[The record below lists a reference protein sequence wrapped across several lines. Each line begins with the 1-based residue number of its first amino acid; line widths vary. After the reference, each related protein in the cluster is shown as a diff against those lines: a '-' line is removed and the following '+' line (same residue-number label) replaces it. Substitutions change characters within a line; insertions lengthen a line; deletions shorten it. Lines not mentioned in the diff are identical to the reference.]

1 MNSELIGDGII
12 LNDTFQTQ
20 KTALA
25 TIAADSVGYQ
35 SIGTTIPNQEVLTFN
50 VEDFHKI
57 GYTSVS
63 GEYEIIA
70 SYQYAPEQSIDNP
83 FIGPVPGHY
92 ANNLANDDIA
102 GQWNYYHY
110 GPNSNLNTNN
120 FVIEINNDKN
130 KPICDE
136 YPGLTNSL
144 LLSTTP
150 NSLGSADNTFQFFYF
165 PLSKKDQENL
175 PDIGV
180 GACEF
185 TIGFLPI
192 KFTYFNDTATDLNRD
207 CALPDYFPTDNQN
220 IKSNIK
226 LKPGVTEL
234 SSINDYVAD
243 FNWFKDTANKDALG
257 MGLSFGK
264 YNTNDSSEFKYRFRL
279 GFITEFNTTEN
290 KWEVWLT
297 NYINN
302 SSNTKICLIPGW
314 DGLTLRK
321 FRFYFSPDNL
331 DENLGESN
339 KPTGSLYY
347 LENDN
352 EILIADDIG
361 LNSTTAIS
369 NMFPGF
375 GSFGNMKT
383 CCLAVQQFKYIMFQ
397 QPNVH
402 NFTFDN
408 EIYTESNGIKTD
420 TYMVKNAIKKEVAG
434 VLQYNFKCA
443 DTSTG
448 NVKVHWE
455 FLDKISLVPATETTV
470 DIINDWEPDN
480 LTTVDEARQFAKK
493 DKKIKLIADA
503 GTITEFSNPNKCIH
517 NINTTQITNLTKLDV
532 SNNLLTTIDLSKN
545 LYLTDINVSGNERL
559 KKVILPS
566 KLNNNSLTI
575 DISDCPNLTSLILP
589 QNQISNKTLTI
600 NANGQN
606 QINNL
611 EINNTLNILSLPNAK
626 DYTWVAGSNATGIGT
641 AASAEIIQK
650 LITAIT
656 NEQIGN
662 TDLIGWFAGTGQ
674 NYTANDY
681 GADISIID
689 STSFTFKS
697 RPGLGGEYVALGV
710 KMDNIVDSITLSF
723 TSDNKLGYSLWGY
736 NSKSNSVASIVGQTN
751 LTEAGAINVTK
762 NISSISVDYLFIV
775 WNANP
780 SSGAASAGA
789 TVKISNIELRPG
801 LLPVTISVNSEQP
814 FSSLEKITLRNAF
827 FTNDI
832 LPNSIASCEKLAKID
847 ISETNI
853 LKSVD
858 KLTAFLTALPDRTSK
873 TPGVI
878 YLYGEKYTIN
888 GVKGS
893 AAAIGTTLEALKNKN
908 WLFYL

>member
-20 KTALA
+20 KTALV
-25 TIAADSVGYQ
+25 TIAADSAGYQ

-57 GYTSVS
+57 GYTTVS

-70 SYQYAPEQSIDNP
+70 SYQYAPEQSIDDP
-83 FIGPVPGHY
+83 FIGPIPGHY
-92 ANNLANDDIA
+92 ANNSNNDDIA
-102 GQWNYYHY
+102 NQWHYYHY

-136 YPGLTNSL
+136 YSGLTNSL
-144 LLSTTP
+144 LLTTTP
-150 NSLGSADNTFQFFYF
+150 NSLDSANNTFQFFYF
-165 PLSKKDQENL
+165 PIAEKDQENL

-180 GACEF
+180 GVCEF

-207 CALPDYFPTDNQN
+207 CALPDYFPTNNQN

-234 SSINDYVAD
+234 SSINDYIAD
-243 FNWFKDTANKDALG
+243 FDWFKDASNQNALG

-264 YNTNDSSEFKYRFRL
+264 YNTNDTGEFTYRFRL
-279 GFITEFNTTEN
+279 GFITEFNTAEN

-297 NYINN
+297 NYTNN
-302 SSNTKICLIPGW
+302 TNNTKICLIPDW

-331 DENLGESN
+331 YESLGEYN
-339 KPTGSLYY
+339 EPVGSLYY

-352 EILIADDIG
+352 EILITDNIG
-361 LNSTTAIS
+361 LNSTTAVS
-369 NMFPGF
+369 NSFPSF
-375 GSFGNMKT
+375 GSFGNNKT
-383 CCLAVQQFKYIMFQ
+383 CCLAVQQFKYMLQ
-397 QPNVH
+397 QSNVH

-408 EIYTESNGIKTD
+408 EIYTESNGVKND
-420 TYMVKNAIKKEVAG
+420 TNMVKNVIKKEVAG
-434 VLQYNFKCA
+434 LLQYNFKCA
-443 DTSTG
+443 NTSTG

-455 FLDKISLVPATETTV
+455 FLDKISSVLTTETTT
-470 DIINDWEPDN
+470 DIINDWSPDDS
-480 LTTVDEARQFAKK
+480 TVIDEARQFAKK
-493 DKKIKLIADA
+493 DKKIKLITGE

-575 DISDCPNLTSLILP
+575 DISDCPNLISLILP
-589 QNQISNKTLTI
+589 QNQLSNKTLTI
-600 NANGQN
+600 KANGQN

-611 EINNTLNILSLPNAK
+611 EIDNTLDVLSLPNAK
-626 DYTWVAGSNATGIGT
+626 DFTWVAGSNATGIGT
-641 AASAEIIQK
+641 TASAEIIQK

-674 NYTANDY
+674 NHTANDY
-681 GADISIID
+681 GVDISIFD

-710 KMDNIVDSITLSF
+710 KIDNIVDSITLSF

-736 NSKSNSVASIVGQTN
+736 NSKNNSITPIVSQTN
-751 LTEAGAINVTK
+751 LTEASTINITK
-762 NISSISVDYLFIV
+762 NISSINADYLFTV

-780 SSGAASAGA
+780 SGEAANAGA
-789 TVKISNIELRPG
+789 TIKISDIRLRPS
-801 LLPVTISVNSEQP
+801 LLPVTISINSEQP
-814 FSSLEKITLRNAF
+814 FSSLEKITLRNAS
-827 FTNDI
+827 FTNDS
-832 LPNSIASCEKLAKID
+832 LPSSIASCEKLARVD

-858 KLTAFLTALPDRTSK
+858 KLTAFLSALPDRTGK
-873 TPGVI
+873 TPGII

-888 GVKGS
+888 GIKGN
-893 AAAIGTTLEALKNKN
+893 AAVISTTLDTLKNKN